1 MTAHYLIDTN
11 TVSYIVSGRSQAA
24 RTMLE
29 SNLAESVI
37 SSVTE
42 AELRYG
48 LARRPE
54 ATKLRKAVEN
64 FLTVVSIR
72 AWDSDAAKQYGTM
85 RASMMAAGK
94 SLAALD
100 MMIAAHA
107 AALRSVLVTNDNAF
121 NQAGVLGSVN
131 WAGDL

>member
-1 MTAHYLIDTN
+1 VTAHYLIDTN
-11 TVSYIVSGRSQAA
+11 TVSYIVSGRSRAA
-24 RTMLE
+24 RAKLE

-48 LARRPE
+48 AVRRPD
-54 ATKLRKAVEN
+54 KLRKAVES
-64 FLTVVSIR
+64 FLGVVSIR
-72 AWDSDAAKQYGTM
+72 AWDSDAAKAYSIM
-85 RASMMAAGK
+85 RARMTSAGK
-94 SLAALD
+94 SLTALD

-121 NQAGVLGSVN
+121 NRAGVLGSVN
-131 WAGDL
+131 WADDL